1 MVEEFHLAVDT
12 RPQDPGAG
20 VFKSECG
27 GRDVFYRNASKRG
40 HVPTYFGSKYR
51 LPSTSIDVVNL
62 MMKIW
67 SAHLPASPLCLCTDG
82 SCFSKETLSQKVSH
96 YCHLERI

>member
-40 HVPTYFGSKYR
+40 HVAYVFWVKVPTTEYKYR
-51 LPSTSIDVVNL
+51 CCELDVEDMERSFTCITSLLMHRRVVFFEGDVVS
-62 MMKIW
+62 KGE
-67 SAHLPASPLCLCTDG
+67 PL
-82 SCFSKETLSQKVSH
+82 LSS
-96 YCHLERI
+96 